1 MKAHRVT
8 LVFVLLLSL
17 GSCSKEKKISE
28 ETTEPPVIRDIGV
41 AAVRPETV
49 EDSFESVG
57 TVTAAKSTMLSSKT
71 VGTIVAV
78 LAREGDRVK
87 QGQTL
92 IEIDARDL
100 RAELEGAQAA
110 LDEAQSAAGAAES
123 AVASARGQRELAE
136 STFKRYEPL
145 AARGSVTPQ
154 EFDEVGAKRKVA
166 DAELERAEDN
176 LRAARARRKSAEAK
190 VDYAKTMLSYAK
202 ILSPFDGVVTAK
214 NAEVGLLTAPGTPL
228 MTVEQSGPYRLEAQV
243 GETWIAQVK
252 RGMTAKVVFDAI
264 NAELTGK
271 VDEIVPAGDPRSRTF
286 TIKIALPSHPLLRS
300 GLYGKALFSLGKK
313 AALLVPAAAVV
324 EKGQLVGLYA
334 VDGAGRVRLRLVQ
347 LGGRHDGKLEV
358 LSGLQAG
365 DRIVVDGAASPCRR
379 RPSPHYSW

>member
-1 MKAHRVT
+1 
-8 LVFVLLLSL
+8 
-17 GSCSKEKKISE
+17 
-28 ETTEPPVIRDIGV
+28 
-41 AAVRPETV
+41 
-49 EDSFESVG
+49 
-57 TVTAAKSTMLSSKT
+57 
-71 VGTIVAV
+71 
-78 LAREGDRVK
+78 
-87 QGQTL
+87 
-92 IEIDARDL
+92 
-100 RAELEGAQAA
+100 
-110 LDEAQSAAGAAES
+110 
-123 AVASARGQRELAE
+123 
-136 STFKRYEPL
+136 
-145 AARGSVTPQ
+145 
-154 EFDEVGAKRKVA
+154 
-166 DAELERAEDN
+166 
-176 LRAARARRKSAEAK
+176 
-190 VDYAKTMLSYAK
+190 
-202 ILSPFDGVVTAK
+202 
-214 NAEVGLLTAPGTPL
+214 
-228 MTVEQSGPYRLEAQV
+228 LEAQV

-365 DRIVVDGAASPCRR
+365 DRIVVDGVKRISDGSRIALPAAP
-379 RPSPHYSW
+379 